1 MESFHWNACFITG
14 LKKVDA
20 QHHHLVD
27 LINSFGN
34 LIANNNLKT
43 SDIESIF
50 TELAEY
56 AQYHF
61 KEEEKLMLDIG
72 IDQRHIKRHVKA
84 HYDFLQEVGVIYS
97 GLSDNNLNTTKYLL
111 DFLTHWLVYHILGL
125 DQNMAIQIK
134 AIQAGSSAN
143 EAYKIKMQTNSGS
156 ATEALLF
163 ALNALFQQVSSRNKE
178 LMQLN
183 KSLEE
188 KVFKRT
194 ALLVKA
200 NLHLE
205 ELVLTDTLTGL
216 PNRRHA
222 LRCLE
227 DLWIEANKHRSDL
240 VCMMI
245 DVDYFKVVNDTY
257 GHDAGDKVLRELSRT
272 LSHVLRNDDVVCR
285 LGGDEFLVICPH
297 TGQTGGM
304 KIAEI
309 ARKTVS
315 NLRIST
321 GDGVWLGSISIGVA
335 AYSEHINNYN
345 ELIKMA
351 DKAVYIAK
359 QAGKNCVKTIII

>member
-1 MESFHWNACFITG
+1 MESFHWNTCFITG

-27 LINSFGN
+27 LINSFGS
-34 LIANNNLKT
+34 LIANDNLMA
-43 SDIESIF
+43 SDIESMV
-50 TELAEY
+50 TELSDY

-61 KEEEKLMLDIG
+61 KEEENLMLNVG
-72 IDQRHIKRHVKA
+72 IDQRHFKQHVKA

-97 GLSDNNLNTTKYLL
+97 GLNDNNLNTTKYLL

-125 DQNMAIQIK
+125 DQNMATQIT
-134 AIQAGSSAN
+134 AIQAGYSAE
-143 EAYKIKMQTNSGS
+143 EAYKTKMQTNNSD

-163 ALNALFQQVSSRNKE
+163 ALNTLFQQVSSRNKE
-178 LMQLN
+178 LVQLN

-188 KVFKRT
+188 KVSKRT
-194 ALLVKA
+194 ELLVKA

-205 ELVLTDTLTGL
+205 ELVLTDNLTGL

-227 DLWIEANKHRSDL
+227 DLWVEANKNKSDL

-245 DVDYFKVVNDTY
+245 DVDHFKIVNDTH
-257 GHDAGDKVLRELSRT
+257 GHDAGDEVLRELSRT

-315 NLRIST
+315 NLRVST

-335 AYSEHINNYN
+335 AQSEHITNYR

-351 DKAVYIAK
+351 DKAVYVAK